1 LKLSF
6 NTSRN
11 FVVTFFFFIA
21 FIFSSNIAKSVL
33 CLSTGNGLWTNP
45 ATWSCGHV
53 PTCGDSMVIQ
63 SIHTVTLDTQQDYT
77 GCAQGPIVVVYGTMQ
92 CENGNKLKLPCTS
105 RIYIMPGGSVKAG
118 SGSGNSNY
126 IEICNDV
133 VWNAGMG
140 DLTGPACM
148 PSSSTWCNGVVLPVE
163 LVSFTGDAKDGY
175 IDLNWATATEENC
188 HHFDV
193 ERSVDAQVF
202 QKFTSINTK
211 ALNGN
216 SQAILKYNAVD
227 GDPISNVSYYRL
239 KQVDISNAA
248 KYGPVISV
256 NYIKSKN
263 IKFVVYPNPNKGEF
277 TADITGIENNHEVTI
292 SLRDERGNSVYE
304 SEFYIMDAGSNKLQ
318 IIPQNRLNPGMYI
331 CTLTL
336 EGIQYNVKVVVS

>member
-1 LKLSF
+1 MGKKLLF
-6 NTSRN
+6 P
-11 FVVTFFFFIA
+11 FFLVFS
-21 FIFSSNIAKSVL
+21 FIFLSNKSSAVL

-140 DLTGPACM
+140 NLIGPACM
-148 PSSSTWCNGVVLPVE
+148 PASSVWCNGVVLPVE
-163 LVSFTGDAKDGY
+163 LVSFEGQPKDGY
-175 IDLNWATATEENC
+175 VDLNWVTATEQNC
-188 HHFDV
+188 NHFEV
-193 ERSVDAQVF
+193 ERSLDAQAF
-202 QKFTSINTK
+202 EKFTNVNTK

-216 SQAILKYNAVD
+216 SQSVLKYSAID
-227 GDPISNVSYYRL
+227 EAPLSNIIYYRL
-239 KQVDISNAA
+239 RQVDNTNVSHFSQI
-248 KYGPVISV
+248 ISV

-292 SLRDERGNSVYE
+292 SLKDDRGNSVYE
-304 SEFYIMDAGSNKLQ
+304 SEFYILDTGHNKLQ
-318 IIPQNRLNPGMYI
+318 IIPQSRLNPGMYV